1 MEYWIWLSNALGPG
15 SPRVNDVVAHYE
27 TARHFYE
34 EKKTEFRSVSFLSAA
49 ERKRLCEAKLSDAL
63 RIREKTLAKGYHIL
77 TPERKEYPDRLR
89 NIYAM
94 PAVLYVDG
102 DLGDIDENVAIAVV
116 GTRKCTDYGLYAAAD
131 FGKGLAKGGAVVITG
146 LAKGIDGAAHEAALR
161 AGGTCIAVLG
171 CGLDVAYPSEHA
183 AMQKE
188 TARKGAVV
196 TEYPLGTRPEGFHF
210 PIRNRIM
217 SALSLGVV
225 VVEGDRRSGAL
236 ITANCALE
244 QGKDVYAVPGSIY
257 SRASQGPLHL
267 LRTGAIPVTRPR
279 EILEEYRYRY
289 GAKIRW
295 EPSEPETAA
304 PVKPTAAKEQ
314 PVPQAEEVTIREKRP
329 LPVDADETMV
339 KIYGILS
346 EIPIHVDEIAA
357 QTQKNP
363 AEVLTALSEL
373 EIMGF
378 VSANAGRRFSI
389 S

>member
-1 MEYWIWLSNALGPG
+1 MEFWIWLSNALGAG
-15 SPRVNDVVAHYE
+15 SPRVNDVVANYE

-49 ERKRLCEAKLSDAL
+49 ERKRLCEASLSDAL
-63 RIREKTLAKGYHIL
+63 RIREKTLAKGYRIL
-77 TPERKEYPDRLR
+77 TPEMKEYPDRLR

-102 DLGDIDENVAIAVV
+102 DLGAIDENVAIAVV
-116 GTRKCTDYGLYAAAD
+116 GTRKCTEYGLYAAAD

-161 AGGTCIAVLG
+161 AGGSCIAVLG
-171 CGLDVAYPSEHA
+171 CGLDVAYPAEHA

-196 TEYPLGTRPEGFHF
+196 TEYPLGAKPEGYHF

-257 SRASQGPLHL
+257 SRASQGPLRL
-267 LRTGAIPVTRPR
+267 LRTGAIPATHPR

-289 GAKIRW
+289 GAKIKW
-295 EPSEPETAA
+295 EPEEKETEPVKAA
-304 PVKPTAAKEQ
+304 PSVKEQ
-314 PVPQAEEVTIREKRP
+314 SLPEEKEVPIREKRL
-329 LPVDADETMV
+329 LPEDADETMV
-339 KIYGILS
+339 RIYAILS

>member
-225 VVEGDRRSGAL
+225 VVEGDRRSEIG
-236 ITANCALE
+236 
-244 QGKDVYAVPGSIY
+244 
-257 SRASQGPLHL
+257 RA
-267 LRTGAIPVTRPR
+267 
-279 EILEEYRYRY
+279 
-289 GAKIRW
+289 
-295 EPSEPETAA
+295 
-304 PVKPTAAKEQ
+304 
-314 PVPQAEEVTIREKRP
+314 
-329 LPVDADETMV
+329 
-339 KIYGILS
+339 
-346 EIPIHVDEIAA
+346 HV
-357 QTQKNP
+357 
-363 AEVLTALSEL
+363 
-373 EIMGF
+373 
-378 VSANAGRRFSI
+378 
-389 S
+389 